1 MKSLRFWL
9 ISLLI
14 FIGFVLNVERIDV
27 GETTDVV
34 NLASFVY
41 VLSGVIVV
49 SIILLPR
56 SWNFSVFSLA
66 VFWALV
72 YLSIKLL
79 IDPGSLIG
87 GINTYLTI
95 VEFGIIIVFVILT
108 RKVTD
113 NLHILEETIANIT
126 LADVS
131 GRVKNFDEAADDV
144 SKEFTRSRRY
154 KRNVGVVV
162 IKLEPENTQAEI
174 GMLSEDILKLVMS
187 RFSMSN
193 LIRLLDKEIRR
204 PDLIL
209 EQYNENR
216 IVLILPEADTEA
228 VHAVS
233 NNIQKIIETRIG
245 NKFSVGTAVFPDNAI
260 TFDDLLEFAEENIDK
275 NKNVFEVQ
283 NDVRHDVQI

>member
-1 MKSLRFWL
+1 MKSLRFWMVSL
-9 ISLLI
+9 II

-27 GETTDVV
+27 GGTTDVV

-41 VLSGVIVV
+41 VLSGVVVV

-72 YLSIKLL
+72 YVSIKLL
-79 IDPGSLIG
+79 TEAGSILG

-113 NLHILEETIANIT
+113 NLYILEETIANIT

-131 GRVKNFDEAADDV
+131 SRVKNFDEAVDDI

-216 IVLILPEADTEA
+216 IVLILPEADKQA
-228 VHAVS
+228 VIAVS
-233 NNIQKIIETRIG
+233 NNIQKIIKTRIG
-245 NKFSVGTAVFPDNAI
+245 KKISVGAAVFPDNAI
-260 TFDDLLEFAEENIDK
+260 TFDDLLEYAEENIDK
-275 NKNVFEVQ
+275 KKDIFEVQ
-283 NDVRHDVQI
+283 NDVKHDVKI

>member
-9 ISLLI
+9 VSLLI

-41 VLSGVIVV
+41 VLSGVVVV

-72 YLSIKLL
+72 YLSIKFLTE
-79 IDPGSLIG
+79 PGSLIG

-113 NLHILEETIANIT
+113 NLQILEETIANIT
-126 LADVS
+126 MADVS
-131 GRVKNFDEAADDV
+131 SRVKNLDEAADDV

-162 IKLEPENTQAEI
+162 IKLEPETTQAEI

-233 NNIQKIIETRIG
+233 NNIQKMVATRIG
-245 NKFSVGTAVFPDNAI
+245 YKISVGTAVFPDNAI
-260 TFDDLLEFAEENIDK
+260 TFDDLLEFAEEHIDK

-283 NDVRHDVQI
+283 NDVKHDVQI